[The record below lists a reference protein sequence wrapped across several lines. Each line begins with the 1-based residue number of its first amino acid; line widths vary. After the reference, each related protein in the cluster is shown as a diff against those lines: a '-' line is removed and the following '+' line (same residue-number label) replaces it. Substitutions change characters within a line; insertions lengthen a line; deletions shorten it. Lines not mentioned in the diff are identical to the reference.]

1 MRKYSWTKKCYNTLG
16 TTFQT
21 YWISLKAF
29 DLIDADGD
37 GSVTSDELIN
47 IIAKVGGSM
56 DPDEAR
62 ALIRKADMD
71 KNGSIDFTE
80 FSTLWSSLKGEE
92 DVKDKLEIFLQT
104 QDWIK
109 FCRLTSVENFKNM
122 TQIKMDT

>member
-1 MRKYSWTKKCYNTLG
+1 M
-16 TTFQT
+16 
-21 YWISLKAF
+21 KAF

-104 QDWIK
+104 QD
-109 FCRLTSVENFKNM
+109 
-122 TQIKMDT
+122 